1 MYRLN
6 GLLSVQLGSIDG
18 LLNRL
23 LGFDGNVII
32 VSSCYLF
39 VSES

>member
-6 GLLSVQLGSIDG
+6 GLLSVQLGNIDG

-23 LGFDGNVII
+23 LGFDGKLV
-32 VSSCYLF
+32 
-39 VSES
+39 

>member
-23 LGFDGNVII
+23 VNLSNVII